1 MGHTPLR
8 NNHTAPKSDT
18 KWLCGNRWEEGL
30 STVKA
35 KLLCGEGQFSFHY
48 SGWGKVNLHAND
60 RANSLL
66 ACPWNRTTNIGCYC
80 KERFIYDVTSDLK
93 DGFWLSGVAILVA
106 GAVTQ
111 WSKATKSKMKEPSL
125 IISISISFT
134 RGGSRYCLPHPHT
147 CTQSD
152 VKHNWGYLLRCHQ
165 PLGADG
171 KTDPAEGSTGSLT
184 MATDIV
190 TSTWQRTQRIWRDAR
205 KSPLSGKLLSY
216 TGKDKNLQRPS
227 L

>member
-1 MGHTPLR
+1 M
-8 NNHTAPKSDT
+8 
-18 KWLCGNRWEEGL
+18 
-30 STVKA
+30 KA

-66 ACPWNRTTNIGCYC
+66 ACTWNRTTNIGSYC

-106 GAVTQ
+106 GVVTQ
-111 WSKATKSKMKEPSL
+111 WSKATKSKTKEPIL
-125 IISISISFT
+125 VISISISFT

-152 VKHNWGYLLRCHQ
+152 VKHDWGYLLWCHQ

-171 KTDPAEGSTGSLT
+171 KIDPAEGKNWFPYHPV
-184 MATDIV
+184 ATDIV
-190 TSTWQRTQRIWRDAR
+190 TSTSQRTQRTWRDAR